1 MFNVNVKHAE
11 HIGTI
16 HFPCTEKE
24 MCIAMGKLMLPD
36 ELDTTQEIQS
46 IDCEELKMLEG
57 DLVDLDELN
66 YLAKRLDSFT
76 SKEMAKFNAVV
87 SAKRM
92 KTVEKMINLTFNMPH
107 YTLIQ
112 DFSSMAAVG
121 KEHFMTVNM
130 CISSEEAK
138 NIDFAYIGKTLIDSG
153 DGKTTQYGI
162 LFENEDVKYEE
173 PYDGQVF
180 PEYVYESAFVEAGI
194 TYQGKTAYVYLPD
207 MPTVVDKALRRL
219 GAPSLQDC
227 DVYLDDLHL
236 ENQGWIYKLTS
247 IMNDEGVYAVNT
259 VIQVLG
265 GLQWKDKRDK
275 LLAVAEYAD
284 VSDSASIV
292 ELAKNID
299 CFTYI
304 ERANNDEDI
313 AWDWIEQYEYEL
325 APELEEFFQFEKYGE
340 HIRREYAGKFLDSGG
355 AVLMESKSL
364 EEIFTPLREETD
376 EMTMGGM

>member
-1 MFNVNVKHAE
+1 MFNVNVKRAE
-11 HIGTI
+11 HAVAM

-36 ELDTTQEIQS
+36 ELDTVQEIQS
-46 IDCEELKMLEG
+46 IDYDELKIFEG

-130 CISSEEAK
+130 CMSSEEAK

-180 PEYVYESAFVEAGI
+180 PEYVHESAFVEAGI

-207 MPTVVDKALRRL
+207 MPTVIDKALRRL

-236 ENQGWIYKLTS
+236 KSQGWIYKLT
-247 IMNDEGVYAVNT
+247 
-259 VIQVLG
+259 
-265 GLQWKDKRDK
+265 
-275 LLAVAEYAD
+275 
-284 VSDSASIV
+284 
-292 ELAKNID
+292 NIT
-299 CFTYI
+299 FAI
-304 ERANNDEDI
+304 I
-313 AWDWIEQYEYEL
+313 
-325 APELEEFFQFEKYGE
+325 
-340 HIRREYAGKFLDSGG
+340 
-355 AVLMESKSL
+355 
-364 EEIFTPLREETD
+364 
-376 EMTMGGM
+376 